1 MTWPGCLER
10 SHIEAFSAK
19 SESFSYSASDG
30 LGLYAALRAYLYD
43 LRIHLSEDSA
53 EDTAAAMSFFG
64 LCDVIALCHASMRK
78 AISANELEGL
88 TETHLKRFVQAHGIE
103 STVPKHHLCQHLSRC
118 LRTQKYLL
126 SCFVH
131 ERKHKQI
138 KHFADMLHNTG
149 SWFNRKILMETR
161 CTRISQVVFSFFS
174 IILLFFFGNQI
185 SHSKFSMPYHLVVA
199 PCKDVTLDQ
208 VQKLQAMPVSSDGVV
223 LHGQVATLPTGQGCK
238 KGDVVQCSIENRET
252 FGQVVRH
259 EQTDGACRSL
269 IHVWPQRGSH
279 LEKRSDEGVW
289 VETSCIQ
296 GSLTWKTL
304 PGNLVKVVPQ
314 KF

>member
-1 MTWPGCLER
+1 M
-10 SHIEAFSAK
+10 
-19 SESFSYSASDG
+19 
-30 LGLYAALRAYLYD
+30 ALRAQYRSITCVNTCLVVCGP
-43 LRIHLSEDSA
+43 RSIFSA
-53 EDTAAAMSFFG
+53 
-64 LCDVIALCHASMRK
+64 ASYM
-78 AISANELEGL
+78 SANTNKSSILQICCITLAVGL
-88 TETHLKRFVQAHGIE
+88 IGRF
-103 STVPKHHLCQHLSRC
+103 
-118 LRTQKYLL
+118 
-126 SCFVH
+126 
-131 ERKHKQI
+131 
-138 KHFADMLHNTG
+138 
-149 SWFNRKILMETR
+149 SWKLGVRV
-161 CTRISQVVFSFFS
+161 SQVVFSFFS

-199 PCKDVTLDQ
+199 PCKDVALDQ
-208 VQKLQAMPVSSDGVV
+208 VQKLQAMPVSSDGIV

-259 EQTDGACRSL
+259 EQADGACRSL